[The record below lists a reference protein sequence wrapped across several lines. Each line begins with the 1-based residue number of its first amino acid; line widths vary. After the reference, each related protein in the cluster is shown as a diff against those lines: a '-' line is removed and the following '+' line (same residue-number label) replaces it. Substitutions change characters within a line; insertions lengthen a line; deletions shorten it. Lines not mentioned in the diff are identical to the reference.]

1 MCSFASPLCAA
12 CSFDMGK
19 ERGPA
24 KCTISS
30 AGQFA
35 AGLKQ
40 PVRPVSTAGAQR
52 GPPRPRVRY
61 GPVTARPRPHRQ
73 AQQFARGRAWRR
85 ERAASPVGSF
95 SWPAWCGS
103 ASSRAARARCKCRSR
118 HRRPSR
124 WSRCMTR
131 WTRSSSAFPLP
142 LRSLSARDAPARQAV
157 TLFQCRLTVQ
167 RAGKA
172 RESSSGGPS
181 SRSWSRAW

>member
-1 MCSFASPLCAA
+1 
-12 CSFDMGK
+12 MGK

-30 AGQFA
+30 GQFA

-85 ERAASPVGSF
+85 ERAASPVRSF

-142 LRSLSARDAPARQAV
+142 LRSLSARDAPARQ
-157 TLFQCRLTVQ
+157 
-167 RAGKA
+167 
-172 RESSSGGPS
+172 
-181 SRSWSRAW
+181 SRSFSAGSLCNAQAKPESPARAARPHAAGHALGKCGRARDRD